1 MIVNLPC
8 LMFVTVN
15 VLWLFLMVPW
25 VGLQCVVLFPDTH
38 HLSLEAM
45 TMKK

>member
-15 VLWLFLMVPW
+15 VLWLFLV
-25 VGLQCVVLFPDTH
+25 VRSVIVLFPDT
-38 HLSLEAM
+38 SLTLGSNYDEKM
-45 TMKK
+45 ILLH